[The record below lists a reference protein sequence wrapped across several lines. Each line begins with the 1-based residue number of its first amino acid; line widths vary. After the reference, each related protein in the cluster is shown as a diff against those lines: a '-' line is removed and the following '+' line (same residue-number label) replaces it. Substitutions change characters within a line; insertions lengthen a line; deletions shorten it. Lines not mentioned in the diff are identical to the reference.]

1 MTALIKGL
9 AVALAVLTVVY
20 ASVAL
25 WSASLRRERLEK
37 EWDAGGRDG
46 DRAAYV
52 EAGMETYRRS
62 FRRRA
67 LILIYIVPLSVIAV
81 LVYLVNWD

>member
-1 MTALIKGL
+1 MIPLIKGL
-9 AVALAVLTVVY
+9 AIALGALTVVY
-20 ASVAL
+20 VSVAL

-37 EWDAGGRDG
+37 EWAARGAAG

-52 EAGMETYRRS
+52 EAGMEVYRRS

-67 LILIYIVPLSVIAV
+67 LVLIYVVPLCVIVA

>member
-1 MTALIKGL
+1 MIPLIKGL
-9 AVALAVLTVVY
+9 AVALVVLSVVY
-20 ASVAL
+20 LSVAL

-37 EWDAGGRDG
+37 EWDAGGREG
-46 DRAAYV
+46 DRDAYV
-52 EAGMETYRRS
+52 AAGMEAYRRS

-67 LILIYIVPLSVIAV
+67 LILIYVVPLSVIAA